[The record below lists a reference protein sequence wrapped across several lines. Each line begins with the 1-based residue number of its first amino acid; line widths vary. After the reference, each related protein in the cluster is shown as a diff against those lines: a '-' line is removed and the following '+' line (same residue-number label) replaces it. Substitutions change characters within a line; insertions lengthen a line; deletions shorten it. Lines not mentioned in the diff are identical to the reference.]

1 MIKYLLYVGVW
12 AGLSYP
18 IYTFIS
24 PAAVVVYGVV
34 SMVAVLVWACTRKKA
49 SK

>member
-1 MIKYLLYVGVW
+1 MTKYLLYAGVW

-24 PAAVVVYGVV
+24 PGAVVAYGVL
-34 SMVAVLVWACTRKKA
+34 SLVGLLLWACTRKKT
-49 SK
+49 K